1 MLPTRAD
8 EPDACI
14 VSVICLRQA
23 QRRLAKALASHKNN
37 ELFVGGKKFA
47 ERSISVFNRAATIV
61 MDKNRAASSSA
72 TAQVAKGWA
81 KAKPSSPKGAKPS
94 SPKGTKPPTPEDIP
108 LSLKDLLK
116 ASSPKGTKPS
126 SPEETPL
133 SLKDLQKNSRSSL
146 SNEDSAKESNGFAYC
161 TKTSFDG
168 PSALNSVVVSSTAP
182 SDSSP
187 MATEH
192 DPENPRHS
200 QLAWL
205 HTQML
210 SDTMLES
217 HHVCASAM
225 QPAGHIEMGWPR
237 SAKQPD
243 SPTRKRTPTGHNLLN
258 WRPDH
263 YDEAGKPKSEWV

>member
-1 MLPTRAD
+1 
-8 EPDACI
+8 
-14 VSVICLRQA
+14 
-23 QRRLAKALASHKNN
+23 
-37 ELFVGGKKFA
+37 
-47 ERSISVFNRAATIV
+47 

-81 KAKPSSPKGAKPS
+81 KAKPSSPKGAKPSSPKGTKPPTPEDIPLSLKDLLKAS